1 MKNKYR
7 KQKRNIII
15 KITAVLFAVWLIVS
29 VAFSAIALTLE
40 KNKQISQCTTDF
52 NDLTYRISVSSNPT
66 YNSLCSLINTIKT
79 NYAGEYFVTQG
90 YMMPEIKYG
99 TDGAYDSNVH
109 ILAYVTSGDENY
121 QAEPLVIMDTD
132 KEIYLTLRVKNE
144 FEEISEY
151 CGNVVYNDFVKS
163 IKAQELNTI
172 IDYLKIKRDKD
183 GYYYAVQCKEAYYN
197 AENGHLIPKTIELVK
212 THDDYTWS
220 EQNEVIDTFKL
231 NPDGVKGLDAHT
243 LAGDTECIIDGKFI
257 TGEFSSGGLI
267 EEPFKPLD
275 YGSDLT
281 VAHADNYLVEKES
294 LFTYN
299 YMSYDF
305 SFFSTHGYRY
315 GELENAFYEQEQKLY
330 EEISTQLLPVEEE
343 SKRWDEFY
351 NDADYMGKILDIKY
365 VKHIDLL
372 ECAKET
378 LTIGISSLFLF
389 FLTIGVILT
398 IMMCKVLKTQL
409 NEEQK
414 RADITNAL
422 AHDIKTPLFIISGY
436 AQSLKENINTDKR
449 EHYCNRIIDRTEEV
463 NSLVHTMLDFSKLE
477 QIEDDL
483 KFNNINVF
491 ELTNE
496 VIARFD
502 GLVSSDE
509 IKLNLNGE
517 CNIFADKEL
526 MQRVV
531 TNLVDNAIRY
541 KDENTDITVN
551 IEDKALSVSNI
562 CSNITKEDVKHLT
575 EPYYKVEKNR
585 KADGNGLG
593 LSIVKSIV
601 DLHGYKLDITLND
614 SKITFTISFKK

>member
-29 VAFSAIALTLE
+29 AVFSAIVLTAE
-40 KNKQISQCTTDF
+40 KQKQITNSH
-52 NDLTYRISVSSNPT
+52 NDYTFLVDSITSTAMPYNEMCKYVQITKEHYVDIIKGDIEEEEVNRGADIGNYDKDLQITMYR
-66 YNSLCSLINTIKT
+66 CSFS
-79 NYAGEYFVTQG
+79 GE
-90 YMMPEIKYG
+90 
-99 TDGAYDSNVH
+99 
-109 ILAYVTSGDENY
+109 
-121 QAEPLVIMDTD
+121 AEEDMQDKLIMDTD
-132 KEIYLTLRVKNE
+132 KDTYISFLEEDYIEYGGESGLLNYDE
-144 FEEISEY
+144 FVASMTQEQLETIKEY
-151 CGNVVYNDFVKS
+151 
-163 IKAQELNTI
+163 LNTE
-172 IDYLKIKRDKD
+172 KDKD
-183 GYYYAVQCKEAYYN
+183 GYFYILVNKECYYN
-197 AENGHLIPKTIELVK
+197 PENGHVYPKTVDIAKAYEDSFGYAVSETIETFELK
-212 THDDYTWS
+212 PENTKGLTLYS
-220 EQNEVIDTFKL
+220 LPQNE
-231 NPDGVKGLDAHT
+231 PR
-243 LAGDTECIIDGKFI
+243 IIDGEFI
-257 TGEFSSGGLI
+257 LNEFSSGGLI
-267 EEPFKPLD
+267 ENPFERLSLEFYDPET
-275 YGSDLT
+275 GI
-281 VAHADNYLVEKES
+281 VEKDGLFTFIFNESGQYPVETLGFDGSEYAIAYRTAVDES
-294 LFTYN
+294 LEQAVAVGQDEDNTII
-299 YMSYDF
+299 YDAP
-305 SFFSTHGYRY
+305 
-315 GELENAFYEQEQKLY
+315 E
-330 EEISTQLLPVEEE
+330 PDVEYL
-343 SKRWDEFY
+343 FY
-351 NDADYMGKILDIKY
+351 NIGLRYAKRVNLLQCCGDTLILG
-365 VKHIDLL
+365 VS
-372 ECAKET
+372 A
-378 LTIGISSLFLF
+378 LFIF
-389 FLTIGVILT
+389 FLIIGVILT
-398 IMMCKVLKTQL
+398 IMMWKVMKTQMS
-409 NEEQK
+409 EEQK
-414 RADITNAL
+414 RRDITNAL

-483 KFNNINVF
+483 RFNDINVY

-509 IKLNLNGE
+509 IKLNVNGE

-585 KADGNGLG
+585 RADGNGLG